1 MTESMKSKY
10 GFQID
15 MACSDMENASTIL
28 GDLPLWHYI
37 SRPTKMAFHDLTNS
51 PSSFTPSHIRNL
63 LGLGLKF
70 CPTSCYTTNSQKIK
84 KLHWRDSP
92 EA

>member
-1 MTESMKSKY
+1 MRSKY

-15 MACSDMENASTIL
+15 MALTDIENASAIL

-37 SRPTKMAFHDLTNS
+37 SRPSKMAFHDLTDSLAPFN
-51 PSSFTPSHIRNL
+51 PSHIKNL

-70 CPTSCYTTNSQKIK
+70 CPTPRHTTNSRKI
-84 KLHWRDSP
+84 
-92 EA
+92 